1 MKWLKDK
8 VTGQVRSNNEWQIV
22 APDKEMSSYDEVC
35 EMDGKW
41 FILEKDIIPYMDE
54 DLAVET
60 QNAVGN
66 ASDQEFLDWYRS
78 IYYAK
83 HGKIFSIAGE
93 LGA

>member
-8 VTGQVRSNNEWQIV
+8 STGQILSSNEWHIV
-22 APDKEMSSYDEVC
+22 APDKEALSFDEVC
-35 EMDGKW
+35 ELNGRW
-41 FILEKDIIPYMDE
+41 FSLEKDIIPYMND

-66 ASDQEFLDWYRS
+66 ASDQEFLDWYCS
-78 IYYAK
+78 IYYARY
-83 HGKIFSIAGE
+83 GRTFTIDNE